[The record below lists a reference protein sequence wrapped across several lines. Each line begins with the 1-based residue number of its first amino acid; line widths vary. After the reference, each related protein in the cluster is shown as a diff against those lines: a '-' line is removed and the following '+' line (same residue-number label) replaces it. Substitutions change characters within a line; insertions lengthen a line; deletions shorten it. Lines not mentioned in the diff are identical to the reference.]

1 MVKIKNSEEK
11 IRIRKFLKDRKNEVK
26 IPEYIKT
33 QKCLD
38 ILNRIQVV
46 LHKGD
51 LYEAKLYTSIEIDNL
66 KGITEKTCKNRYEG
80 LLDEYCKKCSN
91 YNCNLNKN
99 TKK

>member
-51 LYEAKLYTSIEIDNL
+51 LYAAQLYTSIEIDNL
-66 KGITEKTCKNRYEG
+66 KE
-80 LLDEYCKKCSN
+80 LLRRHVKID
-91 YNCNLNKN
+91 
-99 TKK
+99 TKAF